1 MKKRFLIIVLVIVV
15 VASFVGCNT
24 GARYFGGE
32 MTVELEPNEKLA
44 NITWK
49 DESLW
54 ILTKP
59 MTESDVAETYTF
71 KEDSNF
77 GVWEGTVTIVETKE

>member
-1 MKKRFLIIVLVIVV
+1 MPTLSLLVIVV

-32 MTVELEPNEKLA
+32 MIVELEPNEKLA